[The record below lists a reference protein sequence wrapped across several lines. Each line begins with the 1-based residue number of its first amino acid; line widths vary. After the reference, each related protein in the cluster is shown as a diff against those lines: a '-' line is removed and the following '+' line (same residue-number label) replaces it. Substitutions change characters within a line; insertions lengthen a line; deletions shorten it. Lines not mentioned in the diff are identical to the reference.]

1 MTVPHFRKTADFLLN
16 IDHNSQISN
25 MKTKYV
31 EINVFNQELITCAK
45 KLSYL
50 VSTNVD
56 LFELG

>member
-1 MTVPHFRKTADFLLN
+1 
-16 IDHNSQISN
+16 

>member
-1 MTVPHFRKTADFLLN
+1 
-16 IDHNSQISN
+16 

-45 KLSYL
+45 KLNYL